1 MSVDHGDVHVLLVE
15 DNPADAELCI
25 RALRK
30 HNFANELVW
39 VKDGAEAL
47 DFLFATG
54 AYAGRGRSDPLKV
67 ILLDLRL
74 PKIDG
79 LEVLRRLRANAATRK
94 IPVVVLT
101 SSQEDPDV
109 AESYEL
115 GANSYISK
123 PVIFSEVSATAEKLG
138 LYWLLI
144 NRPSPDV

>member
-1 MSVDHGDVHVLLVE
+1 MPDRPESVHILLVE

-30 HNFANELVW
+30 HNLANELVW

-47 DFLFATG
+47 DFLFQTG
-54 AYAGRGRSDPLKV
+54 AYADDNGRDALKV

-79 LEVLRRLRANAATRK
+79 LEVLRRIRADERTQK

-101 SSQEDPDV
+101 SSQEDLDV
-109 AESYEL
+109 AESYSL
-115 GANSYISK
+115 GVNSFISK
-123 PVIFSEVSATAEKLG
+123 PVNFGEFSATVEKLG

-144 NRPSPDV
+144 NRPYRAG

>member
-1 MSVDHGDVHVLLVE
+1 MTDEPTIVDVLLIE

-30 HNFANELVW
+30 HNLANDLVW

-47 DFLFATG
+47 DFLFKPSAG
-54 AYAGRGRSDPLKV
+54 AGGYDRRAVKI

-79 LEVLRRLRANAATRK
+79 LQVLRRIRADGRTKN

-101 SSQEDPDV
+101 SSQEEPDV
-109 AESYEL
+109 AESY
-115 GANSYISK
+115 
-123 PVIFSEVSATAEKLG
+123 
-138 LYWLLI
+138 
-144 NRPSPDV
+144 

>member
-1 MSVDHGDVHVLLVE
+1 VADNPDSIHIMLVE

-30 HNFANELVW
+30 HNLANELVW

-47 DFLFATG
+47 DFLFQTG
-54 AYAGRGRSDPLKV
+54 AYTGHNRGKTLKV

-79 LEVLRRLRANAATRK
+79 LEVLRRIRANERTEK

-101 SSQEDPDV
+101 SSQEDPDII
-109 AESYEL
+109 ESYAL
-115 GANSYISK
+115 GANSFISK
-123 PVIFSEVSATAEKLG
+123 PVNFSDFSATVEKLG

-144 NRPSPDV
+144 NRPSPPE

>member
-1 MSVDHGDVHVLLVE
+1 MIDQHRSIRILLVE

-30 HNFANELVW
+30 HNLANDLVW

-47 DFLFATG
+47 DFLFQTDAEPG
-54 AYAGRGRSDPLKV
+54 SKVERALKV

-79 LEVLRRLRANAATRK
+79 MEVLRRIRADERTRK

-101 SSQEDPDV
+101 SSQED
-109 AESYEL
+109 
-115 GANSYISK
+115 
-123 PVIFSEVSATAEKLG
+123 
-138 LYWLLI
+138 
-144 NRPSPDV
+144 